1 MANEA
6 EKAEKESEQG
16 RNLANDEHDE
26 GAMRE
31 AERRM
36 LLHDE
41 PDSDRHDAEIRDAT
55 SSGAGGEHDEAA
67 LEEASERMLLRRD
80 R

>member
-6 EKAEKESEQG
+6 EKAKKESEQG

-41 PDSDRHDAEIRDAT
+41 PDSHDAEIRDAT
-55 SSGAGGEHDEAA
+55 SSGAGGEHDEVA